1 MAPVHILIVPVK
13 HLASLN
19 DAETSDATLLGE
31 MLLLARRIAVE
42 ESADQAGYRLVV
54 NTGSGAGQSVH
65 HLHMHLLAGRRMG
78 WPPG

>member
-19 DAETSDATLLGE
+19 DAETWDATLLGE